1 MRSWVVV
8 LLLLSLH
15 LLGLAAEENWPRFRG
30 PNGTGISPATTVP
43 ATWTKDDYT
52 WTVDL
57 PGMGHASPVVWGK
70 RLFVTCG
77 DPKSATRSILCLS
90 TGTGRALWQRD
101 YPSKTHRMHRDNSYA
116 TATPAVDAA
125 GMVAVWSTPEEVALL
140 ALDNEGREVWRR
152 GIGPY
157 VSGHGSGASPILVDG
172 LVVLANDQED
182 PRALPSMYGPNP
194 TMEPGKSFL
203 IALDRTT
210 GEPRWTLDRRTHLA
224 AYSTPCIA
232 RSLEGRPE
240 VILSSTAHGVTGV
253 DAATGTVNWEMADI
267 FKDRCVGSP
276 VLADGLAIAGYGTG
290 TRGVRMV
297 AVRPGSRAKGIEA
310 TLAYD
315 LTRPVPLVPTP
326 LVKDG
331 RLYLWGDDG
340 RVACLVASTGKAIW
354 QERLPGWFYGSPVW
368 VAGRLYCISRK
379 GDVVVLAAA
388 DTYKLLFRLP
398 LGDPSYATPA
408 VASGV
413 MYLRTQSRLF
423 ALGATRP

>member
-1 MRSWVVV
+1 MKPLLCV
-8 LLLLSLH
+8 LALLTSH
-15 LLGLAAEENWPRFRG
+15 LCGFAAEENWPRFRG

-43 ATWTKDDYT
+43 ATWTKDDYR

-57 PGMGHASPVVWGK
+57 PGIGHASPVVWGK

-77 DPKSATRSILCLS
+77 DHKSAKRSILCLS

-125 GMVAVWSTPEEVALL
+125 GMVVAWSKPEEVVLL

-152 GIGPY
+152 GLGPY

-182 PRALPSMYGPNP
+182 PRLLPSMYGPNP
-194 TMEPGKSFL
+194 KMKAGKSFL
-203 IALDRTT
+203 IAVDRDT
-210 GEPRWTLDRRTHLA
+210 GETRWKLDRRTGLA
-224 AYSTPCIA
+224 AYSTPCVA

-240 VILSSTAHGVTGV
+240 VILTSTAHGVTGV
-253 DAATGTVNWEMADI
+253 DAATGTVNWEMGGV

-276 VLADGLAIAGYGTG
+276 VLAEGLAIAGYGAG
-290 TRGVRMV
+290 TRGARFV
-297 AVRPGSRAKGIEA
+297 AVRPGSRAKGIEP

-315 LTRPVPLVPTP
+315 LNRPVPLVPTP

-354 QERLPGWFYGSPVW
+354 RERLPGWFYGSPVW

-388 DTYKLLFRLP
+388 DTYKLIARIP

-413 MYLRTQSRLF
+413 MYLRTRSRLF
-423 ALGATRP
+423 ALGGRGL